1 MKLYLD
7 WNDVR
12 VGRWDSNPFTWD
24 EVFILEEIFGGGTD
38 GHNPYDVHQNINGK
52 SEEKKKKIIKIIAK
66 LEGKEFKEEKYQNK
80 KIKVTVKDVKILF
93 ESLNIKVNV

>member
-24 EVFILEEIFGGGTD
+24 EVFILEEIFSGGTD

>member
-1 MKLYLD
+1 MRLYLD
-7 WNDVR
+7 WDDIR

-38 GHNPYDVHQNINGK
+38 GHNPYDVYKEIDKK
-52 SEEKKKKIIKIIAK
+52 SDEKKKTIIKIVAK

-80 KIKVTVKDVKILF
+80 KIKVTVKDVKILI